1 MIFYVLF
8 YVLVYLKLSDCL
20 HTNFK
25 SKFFSNLRQPLV
37 SKLFFHLLNFY
48 LFLPFLLLNLPF
60 SSFTLLL
67 HSQSF
72 LVQLSNFFLFLLSKS
87 LLLTLRWLIH
97 HHVNKS
103 LSVHSFSL
111 NWLGNSFDMT
121 VYKLHYVFA
130 KQLDNFILCCLELFI
145 CQTFLILSFSFK
157 NQNSLKCRGLKF
169 CAF

>member
-1 MIFYVLF
+1 METNKIFAALVFLASFLPATLNSILYSASPFDLKLFIKFIFYVLF

-48 LFLPFLLLNLPF
+48 LSLPFLLLNLPF

-67 HSQSF
+67 YPCRLLLHTQSF

-87 LLLTLRWLIH
+87 LLLT
-97 HHVNKS
+97 
-103 LSVHSFSL
+103 F
-111 NWLGNSFDMT
+111 G
-121 VYKLHYVFA
+121 
-130 KQLDNFILCCLELFI
+130 
-145 CQTFLILSFSFK
+145 
-157 NQNSLKCRGLKF
+157 
-169 CAF
+169 

>member
-1 MIFYVLF
+1 MEPFLANCFERLAHFGVI
-8 YVLVYLKLSDCL
+8 LSFALCL
-20 HTNFK
+20 IYYY
-25 SKFFSNLRQPLV
+25 
-37 SKLFFHLLNFY
+37 FFHLLNFY
-48 LFLPFLLLNLPF
+48 LSLPFLLLNLPF
-60 SSFTLLL
+60 SFFTLLLYSCRLLL

-111 NWLGNSFDMT
+111 NWLGNGFDMT
-121 VYKLHYVFA
+121 VYKLHYIFA

-157 NQNSLKCRGLKF
+157 NQNSLKCSGLKSCPF
-169 CAF
+169 